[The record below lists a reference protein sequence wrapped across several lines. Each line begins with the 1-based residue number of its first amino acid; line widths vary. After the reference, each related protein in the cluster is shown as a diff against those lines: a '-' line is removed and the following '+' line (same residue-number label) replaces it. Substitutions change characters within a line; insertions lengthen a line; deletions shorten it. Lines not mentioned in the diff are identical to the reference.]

1 MKKIVFFC
9 VFYYSY
15 LLKSPKFNVTSP
27 EYDLNITNNFTSNQ
41 SDISISENASLVEDL
56 NQDNESEL
64 LKKLDDEIEEYEQRL
79 YDQLSNIKLAS
90 KLVESQSESNN
101 KSLDK
106 LVHSSFESEKDLRKK
121 IVYYFFGIENE
132 NSQIPEKAQGKDD
145 ENKRKLLYISLV
157 NYVNDYIERNRKY
170 ILNNESKLKIKTH
183 PSLLSYNDF
192 KMKFLVSF
200 KKSIENEFLYTVNDE
215 DIFNYDLYN
224 EVISKLRENMC

>member
-41 SDISISENASLVEDL
+41 SDISNSGNTSLVEDV
-56 NQDNESEL
+56 NQDKENEL
-64 LKKLDDEIEEYEQRL
+64 LKKLDDEIKEYEQIL
-79 YDQLSNIKLAS
+79 YDQLSNIELPNIP
-90 KLVESQSESNN
+90 VEGLSESNS
-101 KSLDK
+101 KSLDN

-132 NSQIPEKAQGKDD
+132 NSQIHEKNKGKDD
-145 ENKRKLLYISLV
+145 ESKRKLLYISLV
-157 NYVNDYIERNRKY
+157 NYVNDYIERNIKY
-170 ILNNESKLKIKTH
+170 IFNNESKLKTKTH
-183 PSLLSYNDF
+183 PSLLSYSDF
-192 KMKFLVSF
+192 KIKILVSF
-200 KKSIENEFLYTVNDE
+200 KKSIENEFLYSVYDE

>member
-27 EYDLNITNNFTSNQ
+27 EYDLNITDNFTSNQ